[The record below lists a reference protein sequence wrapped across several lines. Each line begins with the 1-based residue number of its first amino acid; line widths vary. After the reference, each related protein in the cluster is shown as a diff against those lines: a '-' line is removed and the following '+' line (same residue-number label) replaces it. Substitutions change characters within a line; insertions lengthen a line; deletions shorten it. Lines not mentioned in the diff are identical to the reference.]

1 MIYMEEKW
9 SLRLIRIAAL
19 FGLLGTVLGS
29 HMAGS
34 GSYAFRPVH
43 AHILLVGWLSMFAW
57 GIFYKSYKVKAQKLI
72 SVQGW
77 TAIIGATGL
86 SAGMWLQFLEPFGE
100 NKALSLPLYIG
111 GGSILLLSFVLFA
124 VITFTVKPNTDK

>member
-9 SLRLIRIAAL
+9 SLRLIRIAAV